1 VRHIW
6 NDARTIM
13 HTSRVIPPEISEQP
27 IVRGIDHPLSERL
40 AAGPARPSLEVALG
54 LCFVVD

>member
-1 VRHIW
+1 
-6 NDARTIM
+6 M